1 MTKVF
6 LKSGGTVR
14 VRDSG
19 AVQAYDD
26 LPAETYTV
34 KFDERAGEFFLEQIE
49 NFTLPKKIYGKNVDY
64 SVRILKTFED
74 RPGSTGV
81 LLSGIKGAGKT
92 LLGKQVAVAA
102 RERGY
107 PTIVINK
114 DWNGDEFNSFIQSI
128 TTPCVIMFD
137 EFEKIYD
144 YHHQRK
150 VLTLFDGVFPSRKLF
165 IVTTNTDR
173 EINEFM
179 QNRPGRIYYN
189 FQFNTLGQDFIK
201 EFLEDRLNDKSQIPG
216 ILKYTQVFSF
226 FNFDMLAAAVE
237 EMNRYGESLTDVLEI
252 LNIKPENR
260 STDTYKLEVD
270 IDGRRHLINSSFVG
284 FQPNN
289 FEYTLW
295 TDVDMPKAIGNV
307 PESKKTIEEV
317 AKILS
322 NGDEYILFDSTKIES
337 FDQTKNMF
345 TYRVDAAGRAV
356 RLMVTRNDPLD
367 RWKYYP
373 DAF

>member
-6 LKSGGTVR
+6 LKSGGTIR

-19 AVQAYDD
+19 AVQAYDN

-49 NFTLPKKIYGKNVDY
+49 NFTLPTKIYGKNVNH
-64 SVRILKTFED
+64 SVRILKTFDD

-114 DWNGDEFNSFIQSI
+114 DWHGDEFNAFIQSI
-128 TTPCVIMFD
+128 TTPAVILFD

-144 YHHQRK
+144 YHTQRK

-165 IVTTNTDR
+165 IVTTNTER
-173 EINEFM
+173 EISEFM

-189 FQFNTLGQDFIK
+189 FEFNTLGQDFIQ
-201 EFLEDRLNDKSQIPG
+201 EFLEDRLEDQSQIPA

-226 FNFDMLAAAVE
+226 FNFDMLNAAVE
-237 EMNRYGESLTDVLEI
+237 EMNRYGETLAEVLEV

-270 IDGRRHLINSSFVG
+270 VNGKTFMVDRNYSN
-284 FQPNN
+284 FQPNS
-289 FEYTLW
+289 FEYLVW
-295 TDVDMPKAIGNV
+295 LDDDMPK
-307 PESKKTIEEV
+307 ELSKDTE
-317 AKILS
+317 AKSTLTEMAGENEWGETYLS
-322 NGDEYILFDSTKIES
+322 
-337 FDQTKNMF
+337 
-345 TYRVDAAGRAV
+345 
-356 RLMVTRNDPLD
+356 
-367 RWKYYP
+367 
-373 DAF
+373 

>member
-6 LKSGGTVR
+6 LKSGGTIR

-19 AVQAYDD
+19 AVQAYDN

-49 NFTLPKKIYGKNVDY
+49 NFTLPKKIYGTNVNH
-64 SVRILKTFED
+64 SKRILNTFDD
-74 RPGSTGV
+74 RSGSTGV

-92 LLGKQVAVAA
+92 LLGKQVAVSA
-102 RERGY
+102 REQGY

-114 DWNGDEFNSFIQSI
+114 DWHGDEFNAFIQSI
-128 TTPCVIMFD
+128 TTPAVILFD

-144 YHHQRK
+144 YHTQRK
-150 VLTLFDGVFPSRKLF
+150 ILTLFDGVFPSRKLF
-165 IVTTNTDR
+165 VVTTNTER
-173 EINEFM
+173 EISEFM

-189 FQFNTLGQDFIK
+189 FEFNTLGQDFIA
-201 EFLEDRLNDKSQIPG
+201 EFLEDRLEDKSQIPA

-226 FNFDMLAAAVE
+226 FNFDMLSAAVE
-237 EMNRYGESLTDVLEI
+237 EMNRYGETLSEVLEV

-270 IDGRRHLINSSFVG
+270 VNGERYVIDRSYGG

-289 FEYTLW
+289 FEYTIW
-295 TDVDMPKAIGNV
+295 TDSDMPGPLESVPTTKNV
-307 PESKKTIEEV
+307 LEEV
-317 AKILS
+317 AKVTS
-322 NGDEYILFDSTKIES
+322 NGDQYIVFDPTKIES
-337 FDQTKNMF
+337 FDQVTNTF
-345 TYRVDAAGRAV
+345 TYTVEASNSTV
-356 RLMVTRNDPLD
+356 KLFVTRNDPLD
-367 RWKYYP
+367 KWKYHP
-373 DAF
+373 DAY

>member
-6 LKSGGTVR
+6 LKSGGTIR

-19 AVQAYDD
+19 AVQAYDN

-49 NFTLPKKIYGKNVDY
+49 NFTLPKKIYGKNVNH
-64 SVRILKTFED
+64 SVRILTTFD
-74 RPGSTGV
+74 QRPGSTGV

-114 DWNGDEFNSFIQSI
+114 DWHGDEFNAFIQSI
-128 TTPCVIMFD
+128 TTPAVILFD

-144 YHHQRK
+144 YHTQRK
-150 VLTLFDGVFPSRKLF
+150 ILTLFDGVFPSRKLF
-165 IVTTNTDR
+165 IVTTNTER
-173 EINEFM
+173 EISEFM

-189 FQFNTLGQDFIK
+189 FEFNTLGQDFIA
-201 EFLEDRLNDKSQIPG
+201 EFLEDRLEDKSQIPA

-226 FNFDMLAAAVE
+226 FNFDMLSAAVE
-237 EMNRYGESLTDVLEI
+237 EMNRYGETLAEVLEV

-270 IDGRRHLINSSFVG
+270 VNGERYVIDRSYGG

-295 TDVDMPKAIGNV
+295 TDCDMPKPLESV
-307 PESKKTIEEV
+307 PTTKSVLEEV
-317 AKILS
+317 AKVTS
-322 NGDEYILFDSTKIES
+322 DGDQYIVFDPTKIES
-337 FDQTKNMF
+337 FDQVTNTF
-345 TYRVDAAGRAV
+345 TYTVEAGNRTV
-356 RLMVTRNDPLD
+356 KLFVTRNDPLD
-367 RWKYYP
+367 KWKYHP
-373 DAF
+373 DAY

>member
-6 LKSGGTVR
+6 LKSGGTIR
-14 VRDSG
+14 VHDSG
-19 AVQAYDD
+19 AVQAYDN

-49 NFTLPKKIYGKNVDY
+49 NFTLPKKIYGTNVNH
-64 SVRILKTFED
+64 SKRILTTFD
-74 RPGSTGV
+74 QRPGSTGV

-102 RERGY
+102 REQGY

-114 DWNGDEFNSFIQSI
+114 DWHGDEFNAFIQSI
-128 TTPCVIMFD
+128 TTPAVILFD

-144 YHHQRK
+144 YHTQRK
-150 VLTLFDGVFPSRKLF
+150 ILTLFDGVFPSRKLF
-165 IVTTNTDR
+165 IVTTNTER
-173 EINEFM
+173 ETSEFM
-179 QNRPGRIYYN
+179 RNRPGRIYYN
-189 FQFNTLGQDFIK
+189 FEFNTLGQDFIA
-201 EFLEDRLNDKSQIPG
+201 EFLEDRLEDKSQIPA

-226 FNFDMLAAAVE
+226 FNFDMLNAAVE
-237 EMNRYGESLTDVLEI
+237 EMNRYGETLADVLEV

-270 IDGRRHLINSSFVG
+270 VNGERYVIDRSYGG

-295 TDVDMPKAIGNV
+295 ADSEMPKPIENV
-307 PESKKTIEEV
+307 PTSKSIIEEV
-317 AKILS
+317 AKVTS
-322 NGDEYILFDSTKIES
+322 NGDQYIAFDPTKIES
-337 FDQTKNMF
+337 FDQMTNTF
-345 TYRVDAAGRAV
+345 TYTVEAGNRTV
-356 RLMVTRNDPLD
+356 KLFVTRNDPLD
-367 RWKYYP
+367 KWKYHP
-373 DAF
+373 DAY